1 MSAKTTRS
9 PCSWTLPPPWAPPR
23 SASTARGAF
32 GHLSTEYRGEWLRE
46 LLLAVKSKVL
56 VVDRGAVAEI
66 LALKDLPFE
75 HVVVNGGP
83 ADEGLPGAT
92 MHELESFTSYEP
104 FRGTIDRHHGDTNS
118 ILWTSGTT
126 GPSKGSCN
134 RTRCGC
140 SGRSVTTRCTGGG
153 VREGRSSTIRCRCT
167 TPAAGACAYPRATDR
182 HDRLPGQALLG
193 QRVLEQAPALRR

>member
-1 MSAKTTRS
+1 M
-9 PCSWTLPPPWAPPR
+9 
-23 SASTARGAF
+23 
-32 GHLSTEYRGEWLRE
+32 
-46 LLLAVKSKVL
+46 KSKVL

-140 SGRSVTTRCTGGG
+140 SGRSVTTRCT
-153 VREGRSSTIRCRCT
+153 E
-167 TPAAGACAYPRATDR
+167 AACAKATKFYYPM
-182 HDRLPGQALLG
+182 PMYNSGGWSMCVYPALLTG
-193 QRVLEQAPALRR
+193 TTACLDKRFSVSEFWNRLRHCGANHTMTLGAMHVYLFNEPPKEDDADNPLRTMVMLRSCRR